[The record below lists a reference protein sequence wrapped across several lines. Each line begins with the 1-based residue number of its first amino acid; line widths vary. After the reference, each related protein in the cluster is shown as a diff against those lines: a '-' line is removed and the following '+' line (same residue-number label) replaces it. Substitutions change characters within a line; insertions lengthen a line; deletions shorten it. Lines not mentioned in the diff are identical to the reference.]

1 MKNLMRIFLFPVAIY
16 FAVYWTCYQIFWWA
30 FIEER
35 SSPWIRSLNGGA
47 GPSTPIAD
55 AMEFA
60 RDMVTGKDS

>member
-1 MKNLMRIFLFPVAIY
+1 MKNVMRVLLFPVAIY
-16 FAVYWTCYQIFWWA
+16 LAVYWTCYEIFSWA

-35 SSPWIRSLNGGA
+35 SPWTRRLNLGR

-60 RDMVTGKDS
+60 RDLVTFGKGS